1 MKNFDDN
8 TTDGESD
15 HRVLPSSPSPR
26 LFFASV
32 FNFVLKEG
40 FTQQFFI

>member
-1 MKNFDDN
+1 MRLVANQ
-8 TTDGESD
+8 
-15 HRVLPSSPSPR
+15 SPGLAVSP